1 MPEICRFYGII
12 IKMFIDDHV
21 PPHFHVEYGNY
32 KALINIRT
40 GEIINGEFPVK
51 QLKLVQAWVI
61 LHEEE
66 LINNFEGLRAEI
78 KHWNKIKPLN

>member
-12 IKMFIDDHV
+12 IKMLIDDHV
-21 PPHFHVEYGNY
+21 PPHFHVEYGEF
-32 KALINIRT
+32 KALINIKT
-40 GEIINGEFPVK
+40 GDVMDGEFPAK

-66 LINNFEGLRAEI
+66 LFNNFDGLRAEI
-78 KHWNKIKPLN
+78 KKWNKIEPLH